1 MSQKVIVVGVGFNGA
16 TIALHLTEGGADVT
30 VLDAA
35 APASRASGKS
45 FAWINANFA

>member
-1 MSQKVIVVGVGFNGA
+1 MSQKVIVVGAEIIGA

-30 VLDAA
+30 VLGAA
-35 APASRASGKS
+35 APASGASGKS